1 MKEYAEDDMDDSSCR
16 RHLSDEEKL
25 CKCLMELLETEQE
38 YIKVCKK
45 YYLTTQIIVKI

>member
-16 RHLSDEEKL
+16 RHLSNEEKL

-38 YIKVCKK
+38 YVKV
-45 YYLTTQIIVKI
+45 YIYTYVHTT